1 MGSVYRLTLRQLSG
15 KWRLSIM
22 TVLSAMPVVI
32 AILML
37 SSEHAPSVREFE
49 SSCSRGTSSS
59 RIRSLKD

>member
-15 KWRLSIM
+15 RWRLAII

-37 SSEHAPSVREFE
+37 AQA
-49 SSCSRGTSSS
+49 GTVGA
-59 RIRSLKD
+59 